1 MIRVLTIDDEPLA
14 LKLLDLYLGRIPDF
28 ELVSACPDAS
38 SAAKVLAKEQVD
50 CIFIDI
56 NMPGMT
62 GLDFVKQLDNP
73 PVVVFTTAYAEYAIE
88 GFRVNAADYLLKPFS
103 FDEFKEA
110 TDKVRTLLQ
119 MRSLSRTA
127 DEDMVFFF
135 KSGSQKIRVLSS
147 EILYFESIG
156 AYLKVYTVGHA
167 PFTVLGSLKGML
179 ESDPDHFYR
188 IHKTY
193 VVNKGHVRSFGKTSL
208 KMDDEKVLPVGETYS
223 QAFVQ
228 IMSEE

>member
-28 ELVSACPDAS
+28 ELVSACPDA
-38 SAAKVLAKEQVD
+38 AAAGRVLAREAID
-50 CIFIDI
+50 CIFVDI
-56 NMPGMT
+56 NMPDMS
-62 GLDFVKQLDNP
+62 GLDFVRQLENP

-88 GFRVNAADYLLKPFS
+88 GFKVNAADYLLKPFS

-110 TDKVRTLLQ
+110 TDKVRMLLQ
-119 MRSLSRTA
+119 LRSLQKSNA
-127 DEDMVFFF
+127 DDMVFFF
-135 KSGSQKIRVLSS
+135 KSGSQKIRVLAS

-156 AYLKVYTVGHA
+156 AYLKVYTTNYD

-179 ESDPDHFYR
+179 ESNPDQFFR

-193 VVNKGHVRSFGKTSL
+193 VVNLDHVRSFGKTGL
-208 KMDDEKVLPVGETYS
+208 VMDNAKSLPVGETYS
-223 QAFVQ
+223 QAFVSR
-228 IMSEE
+228 MEK